1 MDEDEAVRPTR
12 LLRLG
17 RRCLLFWLML
27 LISATMAPSA
37 ASAAAVHFSPN
48 GNVRQELIHAIQH
61 SWKQIDVAVYHIT
74 SLDLARA
81 LASAH
86 ARIPVR
92 VLTDREKAEANGTA
106 LKILREKRVAVRT
119 LGVVGQSLM
128 HHKFAVFDRRL
139 VATGSYNWTQTAERA
154 NFENLVF
161 LDDPDAVARFQR
173 EFDRLWSQAG
183 P

>member
-1 MDEDEAVRPTR
+1 MLKEEAMRLSARLRVSRRVLLLWLALLVCSAVIPT
-12 LLRLG
+12 G
-17 RRCLLFWLML
+17 
-27 LISATMAPSA
+27 
-37 ASAAAVHFSPN
+37 ASAAAAYFSPN
-48 GNVRQELIHAIQH
+48 GNIRQELIHVIQH

-92 VLTDREKAEANGTA
+92 VLTDREKAQASGPA
-106 LKILREKRVAVRT
+106 LTILREKGVAVRS
-119 LGVVGQSLM
+119 LGVAEQSLM
-128 HHKFAVFDRRL
+128 HHKFAIFDGRL

-154 NFENLVF
+154 NFENMVF
-161 LDDPDAVARFQR
+161 LDDSETVARFQR
-173 EFDRLWSQAG
+173 EFDRLWRQAE